1 MKSPHCPPYRGYAI
15 DVRVVA
21 FPWVDGRHRGYGVSW
36 SVVSSEPSSTAI
48 LSLPEEV
55 NFLSQ
60 SAAFRYGYR
69 RAKLFIDSA
78 ANQADDDS
86 WMA

>member
-21 FPWVDGRHRGYGVSW
+21 FPSLDGRHRGYGVSW
-36 SVVSSEPSSTAI
+36 SVVSSEPSSTPI

-60 SAAFRYGYR
+60 SAAFGYGQR
-69 RAKLFIDSA
+69 RAKLFIDSTIDR
-78 ANQADDDS
+78 ADDDS